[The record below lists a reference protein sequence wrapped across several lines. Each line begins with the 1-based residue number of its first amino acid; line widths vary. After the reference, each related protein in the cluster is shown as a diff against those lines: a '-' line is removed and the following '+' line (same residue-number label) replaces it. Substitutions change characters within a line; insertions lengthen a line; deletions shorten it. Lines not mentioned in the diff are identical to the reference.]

1 MSADSLMALYEGL
14 RVDRLRESRPFS
26 QDIKEANDL
35 LHYPYALDQDL
46 VEAMRQW
53 CMKRQPCQFGRLAA
67 SKRQI
72 HFCFLREIDLAR
84 DEKGIAEK
92 ISESKRLWKQRGII
106 DATPPH
112 GFMLVFASPKVALAA
127 PDDNLRRFSDKI
139 LELAGW
145 GPERRGR
152 KRGNTI
158 SSDFLYLKSPADGL
172 FYGFQFNVDFFAA
185 AGDGRWWHD
194 HRIPGGIAFTAN
206 STGHMRHFKDWYGQ
220 PGSDHGEWAVKQA
233 MITIAQAHPTT
244 AVRGGSPQADGRVTW
259 LRDLDAKG
267 KPLLAQVP
275 CPMVNVPGQLQGK
288 DWTRYEGVLHTDHAV
303 RAEFFADRDEP
314 VTADQ
319 PYLMDFTYLYEN
331 AQADFVNFMAGV
343 RTSEEEVY
351 ADTGRPDTWGTRDPV
366 AAPDIR
372 TGEQVTTV
380 KQLLRVCQGWEP
392 SADYLSP
399 ELPT

>member
-1 MSADSLMALYEGL
+1 MSADSLMNLYEGL
-14 RVDRLRESRPFS
+14 RADRRREAQPFS
-26 QDIKEANDL
+26 QDVREANDL
-35 LHYPYALDQDL
+35 LHYPYALDQDMD
-46 VEAMRQW
+46 EAMRQW

-84 DEKGIAEK
+84 GERGIAEK
-92 ISESKRLWKQRGII
+92 VAESKRLWKQRAII
-106 DATPPH
+106 DASPPH

-127 PDDNLRRFSDKI
+127 PDDGLRRFSEKV

-152 KRGNTI
+152 KRGNAI
-158 SSDFLYLKSPADGL
+158 SSDFLYLKNPADGL
-172 FYGFQFNVDFFAA
+172 YYGFQFNVDFFAA

-206 STGHMRHFKDWYGQ
+206 STGHMRHYKDWYGQ

-233 MITIAQAHPTT
+233 MITIAQAHPT
-244 AVRGGSPQADGRVTW
+244 AAGGSGSPQAEGRVTW
-259 LRDLDAKG
+259 LRDLDANG
-267 KPLLAQVP
+267 KPLLAQIP

-303 RAEFFADRDEP
+303 RAEFFADRNEP
-314 VTADQ
+314 VTAAQ
-319 PYLMDFTYLYEN
+319 PYLMDFTYLYDK
-331 AQADFVNFMAGV
+331 AQADFINFMAGV
-343 RTSEEEVY
+343 RAAEEEVY
-351 ADTGRPDTWGTRDPV
+351 AETGRPDTWGTR
-366 AAPDIR
+366 APAEPAITR

-380 KQLLRVCQGWEP
+380 KRLLGVCQAWEP
-392 SADYLSP
+392 SLDYLSP
-399 ELPT
+399 ELPA